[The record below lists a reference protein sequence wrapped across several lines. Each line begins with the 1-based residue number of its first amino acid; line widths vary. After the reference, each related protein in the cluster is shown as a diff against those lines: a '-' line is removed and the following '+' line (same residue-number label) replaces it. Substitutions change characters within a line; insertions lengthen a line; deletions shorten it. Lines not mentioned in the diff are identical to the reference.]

1 MAMAATMKTALLD
14 ERGGLRT
21 FVIVLATDDEAVK
34 SLTSFAVNQRLA
46 ASHFTAIGAF
56 SRAVVAYF
64 DWSAKQYRHISIGEQ
79 VEVLSLMGDVTIEDG
94 RPKVHAHVVLG
105 KADATAHGGH
115 LIEASVRPTLEIV
128 VTETPRP
135 LHRRFDPASGVALI
149 DPAAEKVRRG

>member
-1 MAMAATMKTALLD
+1 MKTALLD

-21 FVIVLATDDEAVK
+21 LVIVLATDDEAVK

-64 DWSAKQYRHISIGEQ
+64 DWSAKQYRHISIDEQ

-94 RPKVHAHVVLG
+94 KPKVHAHVVLG

-135 LHRRFDPASGVALI
+135 LHRRFDPTSGVALI
-149 DPAAEKVRRG
+149 DPG

>member
-64 DWSAKQYRHISIGEQ
+64 DWSAKQYRHISIDEQ
-79 VEVLSLMGDVTIEDG
+79 VEVLSLMGDVTIDDG
-94 RPKVHAHVVLG
+94 KPKVHAHVVLG

-135 LHRRFDPASGVALI
+135 LHRRFDPTSGVALI
-149 DPAAEKVRRG
+149 DPG

>member
-1 MAMAATMKTALLD
+1 MVATMKTALLD

-34 SLTSFAVNQRLA
+34 SLTTFAVNERLA

-64 DWSAKQYRHISIGEQ
+64 DWSAKQYRHISIDEQ
-79 VEVLSLMGDVTIEDG
+79 VEVLSLIGDVTIEDG
-94 RPKVHAHVVLG
+94 KPKIHAHVVLG

-135 LHRRFDPASGVALI
+135 LHRRFDPASGIALI
-149 DPAAEKVRRG
+149 DPAAQEVRHG

>member
-1 MAMAATMKTALLD
+1 MKTALLD

-64 DWSAKQYRHISIGEQ
+64 DWSAKQYRHISIDEQ
-79 VEVLSLMGDVTIEDG
+79 VEVLSLMGDVTIDDG
-94 RPKVHAHVVLG
+94 KPKVHAHVVLG